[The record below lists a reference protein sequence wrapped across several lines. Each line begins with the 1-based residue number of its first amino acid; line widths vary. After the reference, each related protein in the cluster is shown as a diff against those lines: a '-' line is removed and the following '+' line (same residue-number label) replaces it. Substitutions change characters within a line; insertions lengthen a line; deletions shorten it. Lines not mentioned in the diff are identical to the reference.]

1 MSASVFDSLEG
12 YLQDAVLESAY
23 WAQAHVQA
31 ANEAALVNTVGFSE
45 PQLPGTIFAENDVR
59 PVFLPD
65 NEIRMAEEMCS
76 PRIPASAVGR
86 VARPSERLGR
96 RHRHLPGDLRHRPRN
111 SGGHEGGKRRASP
124 LVESL
129 TANRVRKAGA
139 GMRRPCACKKDWKQP
154 AATNPGGGHVVR
166 YGRDNFGV
174 LFSGQLD
181 NPRSFEIKC
190 GLGLGTAFTA
200 VGGLAVLGIYRLVPL
215 LDRHLERSIMVWS
228 YLAVAFIIFW
238 GVIDRFV
245 FSNQQPWSTTIP
257 PLLFM
262 IMAWFGAAFNVRLR
276 THLSFSEFRNM
287 MPRTGQM
294 ACLALDAVLW
304 FGFAV
309 IVLVT
314 TTRLTALSASNF
326 QVVLGTDN
334 VMQWWFLITAPL
346 SFLLMSA
353 RVIENLWDDIRNWLN
368 GEPLIEQAVIGGDV

>member
-1 MSASVFDSLEG
+1 MWSDMGEIISA
-12 YLQDAVLESAY
+12 
-23 WAQAHVQA
+23 
-31 ANEAALVNTVGFSE
+31 
-45 PQLPGTIFAENDVR
+45 
-59 PVFLPD
+59 
-65 NEIRMAEEMCS
+65 
-76 PRIPASAVGR
+76 
-86 VARPSERLGR
+86 
-96 RHRHLPGDLRHRPRN
+96 
-111 SGGHEGGKRRASP
+111 
-124 LVESL
+124 
-129 TANRVRKAGA
+129 
-139 GMRRPCACKKDWKQP
+139 
-154 AATNPGGGHVVR
+154 
-166 YGRDNFGV
+166 
-174 LFSGQLD
+174 LFSQDSWTIREALKS
-181 NPRSFEIKC
+181 NAAWV
-190 GLGLGTAFTA
+190 LGTVFTG

-215 LDRHLERSIMVWS
+215 LDRHLERSIVVWS

-287 MPRTGQM
+287 MPRAGQM
-294 ACLALDAVLW
+294 ACLVLDAVLW

-353 RVIENLWDDIRNWLN
+353 RVIENLWDDIRNWVKD
-368 GEPLIEQAVIGGDV
+368 EPLIEQAVIGGDV